1 MPSSSS
7 DRRRATR
14 RKTAAQVVRMQLIDH
29 VGQSKWVTGDV
40 VDISEGGIG
49 VSVLA
54 PLAVGIQ
61 AVIRGRLGDSHAE
74 EAHFATVKWCVE
86 APGGAFHAGL
96 EFGHYDVPR
105 QADALSST
113 VPDDFDRYE
122 VMQLSPNADED
133 TIQRVYRALA
143 LRYHPD
149 STHTGNPEM
158 FLRLCQAYKILS
170 NPESRAQYDVR
181 HRETKQLHW
190 QIFDQAQGSLGAE
203 GEQRK
208 RQGILELLYRKT
220 IHSPDRATMTVF
232 DFEQLLGCPREHL
245 EAALWYLRGKDYVR
259 RGDNGQFLIT
269 VLGFDNVESHLVPQ
283 VQTNQHL
290 LPSGAR

>member
-1 MPSSSS
+1 MPSPSSE
-7 DRRRATR
+7 RRRAAR
-14 RKTAAQVVRMQLIDH
+14 KKTAAQVVRMQIVDH
-29 VGQSKWVTGDV
+29 LGQSKWVTGDV

-49 VSVLA
+49 LAVLA
-54 PLAVGIQ
+54 PLSVGAQ
-61 AVIRGRLGDSHAE
+61 VVVRGRFGASHAE
-74 EAHFATVKWCVE
+74 EVHFATVRWCVE
-86 APGGAFHAGL
+86 APGGAFQAGL
-96 EFGHYDVPR
+96 EFGHHDIPR
-105 QADALSST
+105 HGNAGAAA
-113 VPDDFDRYE
+113 VPDDFDCYE
-122 VMQLSPNADED
+122 VMQLSPNADAD

-149 STHTGNPEM
+149 STHTGNQEM
-158 FLRLCQAYKILS
+158 FLRLCEAYRILA

-190 QIFDQAQGSLGAE
+190 KIFDQAEGTLGAE

-220 IHSPDRATMTVF
+220 IHSPDGARMTIF

-245 EAALWYLRGKDYVR
+245 EAALWYLRGKDFIR
-259 RGDNGQFLIT
+259 RGDNGQFTIT
-269 VLGFDNVESHLVPQ
+269 VLGFDNVESRLSPPIP
-283 VQTNQHL
+283 TNQHL